1 MVTKG
6 KDNKGY
12 YAQSDGGKK
21 FYFDFDNEVEKRDA
35 MQKAQID
42 NIEKFKVKA
51 RIKRA
56 KKHKDK
62 KDSRKRDKK

>member
-1 MVTKG
+1 MI
-6 KDNKGY
+6 NKGQDKKGF
-12 YAQSDGGKK
+12 YAESDSGKK
-21 FYFDFDNEVEKRDA
+21 FYFDLNNDVERRDA

-51 RIKRA
+51 RIKRE

-62 KDSRKRDKK
+62 KDSKKRDKK